1 MYTSFSLL
9 QVITT
14 GIPSQYFPIPF
25 HETFISFENPKQ
37 RIPNS
42 GAPEEFRTHFKN
54 SWWRLGQCSDCSKRR
69 IVLILSEKH
78 WKTLQTALRSLKDRL
93 TAGKADCHCQRCGNV
108 LSFKKFMLCLLC
120 KMNEKSK
127 FLLRGTISSAMS
139 AWTQAGLPLALTLK
153 EEVMPVPL
161 RVEFWPDLGRGRDRH
176 LYSSHLFR
184 LDLFGNNSEEVMA
197 AIAQFVL
204 CCVDPTQKDSQT
216 NACFAKRTQD
226 MTGYWT
232 VAASHGLSFTRRS
245 HNMFNHDHMITS
257 LTIWSFHSVCW
268 INGYFNPLWKL
279 FKSQIPFVSAQLMDM
294 SGALPWDSQPCPC
307 SQCPRYSLLPIIVHD
322 KLLRE
327 MIPLGRNPDFVWFST
342 FIRILPDLVCLLQAA
357 LNFHLAHVARKRWTT
372 ALHPKGNSNKENQR
386 ATNKSFNDTIS
397 WPVLNNKP
405 RKMKGMIEDYRRQWS
420 KALKL

>member
-1 MYTSFSLL
+1 
-9 QVITT
+9 
-14 GIPSQYFPIPF
+14 
-25 HETFISFENPKQ
+25 
-37 RIPNS
+37 
-42 GAPEEFRTHFKN
+42 
-54 SWWRLGQCSDCSKRR
+54 
-69 IVLILSEKH
+69 
-78 WKTLQTALRSLKDRL
+78 
-93 TAGKADCHCQRCGNV
+93 
-108 LSFKKFMLCLLC
+108 MLCLLC
-120 KMNEKSK
+120 RMNEKSK
-127 FLLRGTISSAMS
+127 FLLRGTIPSAMS

-176 LYSSHLFR
+176 LYSSTCFIWNH
-184 LDLFGNNSEEVMA
+184 LDLFGNDSEEVMA

-204 CCVDPTQKDSQT
+204 CCDPTQKDSQT

-279 FKSQIPFVSAQLMDM
+279 FKSQIPFVSAQLIDM

-307 SQCPRYSLLPIIVHD
+307 SQCPRYSLLPIIVHV

-327 MIPLGRNPDFVWFST
+327 MIPFLGRNPDFVWFST
-342 FIRILPDLVCLLQAA
+342 FIRILPDLSAS
-357 LNFHLAHVARKRWTT
+357 FKRRWTST
-372 ALHPKGNSNKENQR
+372 WPTLQESAGP
-386 ATNKSFNDTIS
+386 TNKSFNDTIS

-405 RKMKGMIEDYRRQWS
+405 RKMKGMIKDYRRQWS

>member
-1 MYTSFSLL
+1 MLHNFQENTGLIILDVYIIFF
-9 QVITT
+9 ITNHYNGDT
-14 GIPSQYFPIPF
+14 IPIFPNSF

-176 LYSSHLFR
+176 LYSSTCFVWICLATIQKKSWLLSRSSCCVVLIQHKRTHKPTLALPSALRTWLVIELWRRRMVCHSHDVHITCSIMITWSHLSRSDLSIQYVELMGISIRCGNYSNLKFR
-184 LDLFGNNSEEVMA
+184 LSLHSWWTCQGPCLGILNLVHVLNVLDIAFCLSSSTISFCEKWFRWEE
-197 AIAQFVL
+197 IQIL
-204 CCVDPTQKDSQT
+204 CG
-216 NACFAKRTQD
+216 F
-226 MTGYWT
+226 
-232 VAASHGLSFTRRS
+232 L
-245 HNMFNHDHMITS
+245 
-257 LTIWSFHSVCW
+257 
-268 INGYFNPLWKL
+268 PL
-279 FKSQIPFVSAQLMDM
+279 FVSCPICLPPS
-294 SGALPWDSQPCPC
+294 SGAELPPGPCC
-307 SQCPRYSLLPIIVHD
+307 
-322 KLLRE
+322 KK
-327 MIPLGRNPDFVWFST
+327 
-342 FIRILPDLVCLLQAA
+342 A
-357 LNFHLAHVARKRWTT
+357 LNYCT
-372 ALHPKGNSNKENQR
+372 S
-386 ATNKSFNDTIS
+386 S
-397 WPVLNNKP
+397 
-405 RKMKGMIEDYRRQWS
+405 
-420 KALKL
+420 